1 MGLIIYSCNTGQEE
15 YYISIDIISP
25 TPAQPQHQHVQ
36 CQVKQ
41 THRSWRLSKKQAKST
56 QELWK
61 VNLLKIVSGVCTYW

>member
-41 THRSWRLSKKQAKST
+41 THWS
-56 QELWK
+56 
-61 VNLLKIVSGVCTYW
+61 